1 MDLNIVVLAG
11 HLATVPEI
19 RQFTSGTSM
28 ARFLVTIR
36 STEPRRRVDVIPVT
50 LWDPPASLLSGP
62 LVVGQQVWV
71 AGSIQRRFWSATEGR
86 SSRIE
91 VIAHSV
97 ELRGVDDIDG
107 KQERAAG

>member
-11 HLATVPEI
+11 HLATAPEV

-36 STEPRRRVDVIPVT
+36 SSEPRRRVDVVPVT
-50 LWDPPASLLSGP
+50 VWDPPAELLAETF
-62 LVVGQQVWV
+62 VVGRPVWV
-71 AGSIQRRFWSATEGR
+71 AGSVQRRFWSATEGR

-97 ELRGVDDIDG
+97 ELRGADDIDG

>member
-11 HLATVPEI
+11 HLATVPEV

-28 ARFLVTIR
+28 ARFLVTLR

-50 LWDPPASLLSGP
+50 LWDPPATLLAGP

-71 AGSIQRRFWSATEGR
+71 AGSVQRRFWSATEGR
-86 SSRIE
+86 RSRLE
-91 VIAHSV
+91 VVAHEV
-97 ELRGVDDIDG
+97 TLRDHLELPEGENR
-107 KQERAAG
+107 RSA

>member
-11 HLATVPEI
+11 HLATLPEV
-19 RQFTSGTSM
+19 RQFTSGTRM

-36 STEPRRRVDVIPVT
+36 STEPRRRVDVVPVT
-50 LWDPPASLLSGP
+50 LWDPPSAVLDAA

-71 AGSIQRRFWSATEGR
+71 AGSVQRRFWSATDGR

-91 VIAHSV
+91 VIAHTV
-97 ELRGVDDIDG
+97 ELRGAHEGDE
-107 KQERAAG
+107 KEERAAG